1 MKYHECGTGLLLG
14 IDTCLILYASCKE
27 SFLEKQNIDCK
38 PAHLKMYATFR
49 DVWFYMLFV
58 KTGVF
63 FYQKHSMF
71 VVNLY

>member
-1 MKYHECGTGLLLG
+1 
-14 IDTCLILYASCKE
+14 LYASCKE
-27 SFLEKQNIDCK
+27 SFLEKQNIECK

-63 FYQKHSMF
+63 FIKSTQC
-71 VVNLY
+71 L